1 MKKNMFAKVASML
14 LVGAL
19 VAASLTG
26 CSSSTNESSG
36 TTESNTTESSTTESS
51 TAESSKAESSAAES
65 STKESSTAE
74 SSTAAEAS
82 SEAPLSGEVNAAGS
96 SALQPL
102 AQAAA
107 EAFMEKNPDLA
118 VNVNGGGSGEG
129 CKQVAA
135 GTIDIG
141 NSDVDASEKI
151 DADAAK
157 ALVDHKVCII
167 TNAAIVNKDL
177 GITNLTTDQLIDI
190 FTGKVTNWKDVGGP
204 DLEIMLC
211 TRPASSGTR
220 ALFKT
225 YALNGQEET
234 TGLENDNSGELMTT
248 VAQNKGAIGY
258 LALSYLVDNDSVQA
272 VSIDGV
278 EPTLENTYNGTYK
291 VWGYEHMYTNG
302 EGSEQAQAFINYIMS
317 DEFAPNI
324 EKMGY
329 GVTSKLSDAAIK
341 THE

>member
-51 TAESSKAESSAAES
+51 TSESSKAESSAAES

-129 CKQVAA
+129 CKQ
-135 GTIDIG
+135 
-141 NSDVDASEKI
+141 
-151 DADAAK
+151 
-157 ALVDHKVCII
+157 
-167 TNAAIVNKDL
+167 
-177 GITNLTTDQLIDI
+177 
-190 FTGKVTNWKDVGGP
+190 GP
-204 DLEIMLC
+204 
-211 TRPASSGTR
+211 
-220 ALFKT
+220 
-225 YALNGQEET
+225 
-234 TGLENDNSGELMTT
+234 
-248 VAQNKGAIGY
+248 
-258 LALSYLVDNDSVQA
+258 
-272 VSIDGV
+272 
-278 EPTLENTYNGTYK
+278 
-291 VWGYEHMYTNG
+291 
-302 EGSEQAQAFINYIMS
+302 
-317 DEFAPNI
+317 
-324 EKMGY
+324 
-329 GVTSKLSDAAIK
+329 
-341 THE
+341 